1 MCQEF
6 KLGEFWWKNWKGGP
20 AGGTEW
26 LRGVVNRVEAD
37 ATKGEDPFN
46 HLAQSWQFHS
56 GLQQRH
62 KC

>member
-37 ATKGEDPFN
+37 ALSTE
-46 HLAQSWQFHS
+46 LAVSLWAPAEA
-56 GLQQRH
+56 
-62 KC
+62 